1 MTSNRLDYAIRVEN
15 LSKMY
20 KVYNK
25 PSDMFW
31 EMIGRKSRYNEFWA
45 LKDISFQLRRAEVVG
60 VIGRNGA
67 GKSTLLKIL
76 AGTLDKTRGEV
87 ALNGKVSAILELGT
101 GFNPEYTGRENVY
114 MGGVCLGMTSQEIRR
129 KFDSI
134 VDFSELWEVIDQP
147 FKTYSTGM
155 QGRLTFAT
163 AISIDPDI
171 LIIDEALAAG
181 DAFFVHKCTKRIKEI
196 CKSGATVLLVTHGTH
211 LVAQLCDRTMWID
224 SGHIRMFDESIPVVR
239 EYEYEIHEAIAR
251 TGDSEMAKHLEQENT
266 DADEPQQVP
275 GTVVDDVPS
284 IPDTIFRK
292 PAEISLSDG
301 KHRDGSGSSSGD
313 RRLADESFLQDEQ
326 CASGQK
332 AAPEQQ
338 GMSFFDDSR
347 ERKVFKR
354 GPVFIEKVEI
364 LNDAGEKVRT
374 FRTWDT
380 MTVRICYKCKGEI
393 PQETLGMAMAL
404 NRQHDLLCVSQFNTC
419 NVIFDEELSNYDS
432 LSFRKPAGKSGYI
445 QGRIK
450 LQMSEGNYFL
460 SLGLLPNIPGNVSTF
475 YEYHHYHYVITV
487 LRSGYPLSTMIYYPL
502 VEWNHQPKL

>member
-1 MTSNRLDYAIRVEN
+1 MTSNRLDYSIRVAN

-31 EMIGRKSRYNEFWA
+31 EMVSRKSRYNEFWA
-45 LKDISFQLRRAEVVG
+45 LKDISFQLRRGEVVG

-76 AGTLDKTRGEV
+76 AGTLDKTHGEV
-87 ALNGKVSAILELGT
+87 AVNGKVSAILELGT

-114 MGGVCLGMTSQEIRR
+114 MGGVCLGMTSQEISR

-134 VDFSELWEVIDQP
+134 VEFSELWEVIDQP

-196 CKSGATVLLVTHGTH
+196 CRSGATVLLVTHGTH
-211 LVAQLCDRTMWID
+211 LVAQLCDRAMWID
-224 SGHIRMFDESIPVVR
+224 LGHIKMFDESIPVVR
-239 EYEYEIHEAIAR
+239 EYEYEIHEMIAR
-251 TGDSEMAKHLEQENT
+251 TADSKMARQVEQENVET
-266 DADEPQQVP
+266 DELQQLS

-284 IPDTIFRK
+284 TSNTILRK
-292 PAEISLSDG
+292 PDEISLSDG
-301 KHRDGSGSSSGD
+301 EQRHGSGSSSGD
-313 RRLADESFLQDEQ
+313 RRLAEEGFSQE
-326 CASGQK
+326 GQYTLGQT
-332 AAPEQQ
+332 AAPAQE
-338 GMSFFDDSR
+338 GMSFIDDNGES
-347 ERKVFKR
+347 KVFKR

-364 LNDAGEKVRT
+364 LNDAGEKVST

-380 MTVRICYKCKGEI
+380 MTVRVWYKCEEEI
-393 PQETLGMAMAL
+393 PQETLGIAMAL

-419 NVIFDEELSNYDS
+419 NVIFDEELSDYDS
-432 LSFRKPAGKSGYI
+432 VPFRKPVGKSGYI
-445 QGRIK
+445 QGSIT

-460 SLGLLPNIPGNVSTF
+460 SLGLLPNIPGNVSEF
-475 YEYHHYHYVITV
+475 YEYHHYQYIITV

-502 VEWNHQPKL
+502 VEWDHQPQL